1 MAHPLHEKIEHAL
14 AQRGLLKRD
23 LARALSVSPQTA
35 TDICKGRSAV
45 TLPHLRGL
53 VALFGLRADYWLD
66 DSRLASLP
74 GDEVQPLREQKFAAF
89 LASEVGAVA
98 DPVGFADRLLAF
110 AREQRDAFAARCPS
124 LADDERSV
132 LSLPRRNVGH
142 VGQVAQ
148 VIEVT
153 T

>member
-1 MAHPLHEKIEHAL
+1 MPHLLHEKIEHAL

-23 LARALSVSPQTA
+23 LARALAVSPQTA

-66 DSRLASLP
+66 DARLAPVASDDVAP
-74 GDEVQPLREQKFAAF
+74 EREQKFAAF
-89 LASEVGAVA
+89 LASEVSAVA
-98 DPVGFADRLLAF
+98 DPSALCNRLLGF
-110 AREQRDAFAARCPS
+110 ARERRDEFAARYEN
-124 LADDERSV
+124 LADDERAA
-132 LSLPRRNVGH
+132 LNLPRRNAGH
-142 VGQVAQ
+142 VGQVVQ
-148 VIEVT
+148 TLEVT